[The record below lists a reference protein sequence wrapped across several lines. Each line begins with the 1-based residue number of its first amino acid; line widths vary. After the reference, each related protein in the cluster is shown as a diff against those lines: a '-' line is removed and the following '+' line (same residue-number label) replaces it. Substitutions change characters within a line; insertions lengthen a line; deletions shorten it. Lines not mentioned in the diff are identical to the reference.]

1 MTYNIFGALPSNGL
15 NLINLLAHS
24 MSLKNEAQSA
34 FQSTK
39 SFYKEYVSG
48 MTRER
53 IGKEFLAD
61 QDRIKQLYKEAI
73 EGTQQPAHTL
83 SAHQKITRLLSALAD
98 RLNSARRL
106 GFGVSVLSFLGHYL
120 FTNIMGLDILLTNL
134 LLPFSYVTLLLLFMV
149 ELLEKTDV
157 KQEIDLARQIQLSLL
172 PTSSFN
178 NDRLESYSFAN
189 TAHEVGGDY
198 VDQIDTP
205 DGLYVVIA
213 DVSGKGLTAA
223 LYMARM
229 QALVHLLIEKD
240 HPTPKELFLELNNY
254 VKSGRKDKTFVTA
267 CVAFFPHESDRFTFV
282 RAGHNPPIYFN
293 KSKDRTYS
301 LKTDGFALG
310 MTSTDNLEDNLVEK
324 SIVFEPGDSVL
335 FYTDGLTE
343 ARNQLGEEYG
353 VHRLESIMDV
363 FGSLH
368 AKTIIQKVQSSL
380 EAFIGD
386 ETPHDDVTFTCIHR
400 LDSKS
405 VDKPKKE
412 ATEVVP
418 Q

>member
-1 MTYNIFGALPSNGL
+1 
-15 NLINLLAHS
+15 

-39 SFYKEYVSG
+39 SFYKDYVSG
-48 MTRER
+48 MTREK

-61 QDRIKQLYKEAI
+61 QDRIKQLYREAI
-73 EGTQQPAHTL
+73 SGDEQRSAETMP
-83 SAHQKITRLLSALAD
+83 AHQKVTRLLSALAKQ
-98 RLNSARRL
+98 LNSARRL
-106 GFGVSVLSFLGHYL
+106 GFGVSLLSFLGHYL
-120 FTNIMGLDILLTNL
+120 FTNIIGLDILFTNL
-134 LLPFSYVTLLLLFMV
+134 LLPFSYITLLLLFMV

-178 NDRLESYSFAN
+178 NQRLESYSFAN
-189 TAHEVGGDY
+189 TAREVGGDY

-205 DGLYVVIA
+205 EGLYVVIA

-229 QALVHLLIEKD
+229 QALVHLIIEKD
-240 HPTPKELFLELNNY
+240 QPTPKELFLELNNY

-267 CVAFFPHESDRFTFV
+267 CVAFFPHDSNRFTFV
-282 RAGHNPPIYFN
+282 RAGHNPPLYFN

-310 MTSTDNLEDNLVEK
+310 MTSTENLEENLVEK
-324 SIVFEPGDSVL
+324 SIIFEPGDSVL

-343 ARNQLGEEYG
+343 ARNSAGEEYG
-353 VHRLESIMDV
+353 VPRLESIMDI

-368 AKTIIQKVQSSL
+368 AKTIVQKVQSSL
-380 EAFIGD
+380 EAFIGN

-400 LDSKS
+400 LEEKS
-405 VDKPKKE
+405 VDKPKEK
-412 ATEVVP
+412 ATEVIP
-418 Q
+418 R

>member
-1 MTYNIFGALPSNGL
+1 
-15 NLINLLAHS
+15 

-39 SFYKEYVSG
+39 SFYKEYVEG
-48 MTRER
+48 MSRER
-53 IGKEFLAD
+53 LGKEFLAD
-61 QDRIKQLYKEAI
+61 SDRIKQLYREAI
-73 EGTQQPAHTL
+73 ASDNEQRPAHDIPT
-83 SAHQKITRLLSALAD
+83 HQKITRLLSALTK

-106 GFGVSVLSFLGHYL
+106 GFGVSILAFLGHYL
-120 FTNIMGLDILLTNL
+120 FSNFMGLNMLLTEL
-134 LLPFSYVTLLLLFMV
+134 LLPFSYISLLLLFMV

-178 NDRLESYSFAN
+178 NNRIEAYNFAN

-198 VDQIDTP
+198 VDLIDTSE
-205 DGLYVVIA
+205 GLYVVIA

-240 HPTPKELFLELNNY
+240 QPTPKELFLELNNY

-267 CVAFFPHESDRFTFV
+267 CVAFFPHDSDRFTFV
-282 RAGHNPPIYFN
+282 RAGHNPPLYFN

-310 MTSTDNLEDNLVEK
+310 MTSTPNLEENLVEK
-324 SIVFEPGDSVL
+324 SIIFEPGDSVL
-335 FYTDGLTE
+335 LYTDGLTE
-343 ARNQLGEEYG
+343 ARNALGEEYG
-353 VHRLESIMDV
+353 VQRLESIMDI

-368 AKTIIQKVQSSL
+368 AKTIVQKVQYSL
-380 EAFIGD
+380 EAFIES

-400 LDSKS
+400 TEDNS

-412 ATEVVP
+412 ATEIAT